1 MNIKITVPSNL
12 SEITLEQYQRYL
24 KVIEDVEQN
33 DKAQM
38 FVDLKMMEIF
48 CGVPYTTAM
57 KFPMSEVSRINRII
71 GSVLND
77 KSELVRTFQMG
88 DSTFGFIP
96 KLDEMTFG
104 EYIDLDNFFGDW
116 NNMHKAM
123 SVLYRPIDK
132 TYKDTLYSIKEY
144 DGDTFHNAMKQMPLD
159 AVFSSIVFFLHFRER
174 IVENYAELFTG
185 SGGDGH
191 DLKTGFNKKWGWY
204 SSVQHL
210 VKGNVERIEH
220 ITKLN
225 FHTCLLA
232 LCYDK
237 EKQEV
242 ENTEIRNKMNKNK
255 SRR

>member
-159 AVFSSIVFFLHFRER
+159 AVFSSIVFFYTLGS
-174 IVENYAELFTG
+174 ELSKIMLNSLQDLEETDTTLKQDLIKN
-185 SGGDGH
+185 GDGILAFSTS
-191 DLKTGFNKKWGWY
+191 LK
-204 SSVQHL
+204 
-210 VKGNVERIEH
+210 EM
-220 ITKLN
+220 LN
-225 FHTCLLA
+225 ELSIL
-232 LCYDK
+232 
-237 EKQEV
+237 Q
-242 ENTEIRNKMNKNK
+242 N
-255 SRR
+255 

>member
-1 MNIKITVPSNL
+1 MNIKITVPSSL

-38 FVDLKMMEIF
+38 FVELKMMEIF

-71 GSVLND
+71 GSVLNE
-77 KSELVRTFQMG
+77 KNELVRTFKMG

-132 TYKDTLYSIKEY
+132 IYKDTLYSIKEY
-144 DGDTFHNAMKQMPLD
+144 DGDTFHIAMKQMPLD
-159 AVFSSIVFFLHFRER
+159 AVFSSIVFFYTLGS
-174 IVENYAELFTG
+174 ELSKIMLNSLQDLEETDTTLKQDLIKN
-185 SGGDGH
+185 GDGILAFSTS
-191 DLKTGFNKKWGWY
+191 LK
-204 SSVQHL
+204 
-210 VKGNVERIEH
+210 EM
-220 ITKLN
+220 LN
-225 FHTCLLA
+225 ELSIL
-232 LCYDK
+232 
-237 EKQEV
+237 Q
-242 ENTEIRNKMNKNK
+242 N
-255 SRR
+255 

>member
-132 TYKDTLYSIKEY
+132 SYKDTLYSIKEY

-159 AVFSSIVFFLHFRER
+159 AVFSSIVFFYTLGS
-174 IVENYAELFTG
+174 ELSKIMLNSLQEEGEMDTTLKQDLIKN
-185 SGGDGH
+185 GDGILAFSTS
-191 DLKTGFNKKWGWY
+191 LK
-204 SSVQHL
+204 
-210 VKGNVERIEH
+210 EM
-220 ITKLN
+220 LN
-225 FHTCLLA
+225 ELSIL
-232 LCYDK
+232 
-237 EKQEV
+237 Q
-242 ENTEIRNKMNKNK
+242 N
-255 SRR
+255 

>member
-71 GSVLND
+71 GSVLNN

-88 DSTFGFIP
+88 DSKFGFIP

-159 AVFSSIVFFLHFRER
+159 AVFSSIVFFYTLGS
-174 IVENYAELFTG
+174 ELSKIMLNSLQDLEETDTTLKQDLIKN
-185 SGGDGH
+185 GDGILAFSTS
-191 DLKTGFNKKWGWY
+191 LK
-204 SSVQHL
+204 
-210 VKGNVERIEH
+210 EM
-220 ITKLN
+220 LN
-225 FHTCLLA
+225 ELSIL
-232 LCYDK
+232 
-237 EKQEV
+237 Q
-242 ENTEIRNKMNKNK
+242 N
-255 SRR
+255 